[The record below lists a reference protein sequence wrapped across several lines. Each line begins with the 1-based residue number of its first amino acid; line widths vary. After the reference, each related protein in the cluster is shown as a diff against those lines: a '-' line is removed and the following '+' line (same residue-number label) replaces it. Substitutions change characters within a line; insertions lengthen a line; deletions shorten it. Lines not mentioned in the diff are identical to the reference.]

1 MDDPIGG
8 HPTRAEQLDVLV
20 SCIAA
25 TARPGDTVL
34 DVGCGTGYLAHLL
47 LEKRPD
53 LRYCGV
59 DLNEASLAEGRGRF
73 AGLGDRVSFVRGD
86 LQRVDNISLPHSA
99 LTCRFAVTVLTFHDL
114 SADEKPAVLGWMLRH
129 VADDGYLLLY
139 DRLRLVAPS
148 LFPVQRAVWDRV
160 EAVHGRPMR
169 SADSYDEYEADL
181 GEGNNPG
188 SLVRPPPPPCANRC
202 GRRLTRVR
210 PGGVRSVVWGAGVRV
225 AARAPARQRRADGGS
240 TRARRRENVS
250 YE

>member
-1 MDDPIGG
+1 M
-8 HPTRAEQLDVLV
+8 
-20 SCIAA
+20 
-25 TARPGDTVL
+25 
-34 DVGCGTGYLAHLL
+34 
-47 LEKRPD
+47 
-53 LRYCGV
+53 
-59 DLNEASLAEGRGRF
+59 AEGRGRF

-129 VADDGYLLLY
+129 VADDGYLFLY

-148 LFPVQRAVWDRV
+148 LFP
-160 EAVHGRPMR
+160 VHGRPMR

-181 GEGNNPG
+181 GSGNNPG
-188 SLVRPPPPPCANRC
+188 SLVRPPPPALVPTVAAAASP
-202 GRRLTRVR
+202 GSADILRLR

-240 TRARRRENVS
+240 THARRRENVS

>member
-20 SCIAA
+20 SCVAA
-25 TARPGDTVL
+25 TARPDDTVL

-129 VADDGYLLLY
+129 VADDGYLLLF

-181 GEGNNPG
+181 GSGNNPG
-188 SLVRPPPPPCANRC
+188 SLVRPPPPALVP
-202 GRRLTRVR
+202 T
-210 PGGVRSVVWGAGVRV
+210 V
-225 AARAPARQRRADGGS
+225 AAAASPGCAQAEYGQWFGELGCESQLVHLHGNVALMAAARTPDG
-240 TRARRRENVS
+240 ARM
-250 YE
+250 